1 MAQSIPILDYSD
13 LSTLRS
19 TSNSKEWI
27 QDFNVNLDTKNLRK
41 AAFAVGFGLTVG
53 KAIGD
58 LVSVSIDGT
67 VLGVIKSIAKDVK
80 SSQKAFENDS
90 VKHAEEKIGND
101 PK

>member
-1 MAQSIPILDYSD
+1 METIDIHL
-13 LSTLRS
+13 
-19 TSNSKEWI
+19 KEVFKMK
-27 QDFNVNLDTKNLRK
+27 DFNVNLDTKNLRK

-58 LVSVSIDGT
+58 LVSVGINGAA
-67 VLGVIKSIAKDVK
+67 LGVIKGIAKDVK

-90 VKHAEEKIGND
+90 VKYAEEEIGND

>member
-1 MAQSIPILDYSD
+1 M
-13 LSTLRS
+13 
-19 TSNSKEWI
+19 K
-27 QDFNVNLDTKNLRK
+27 DFNVNLDTKNLRK

-58 LVSVSIDGT
+58 LVSISINGT
-67 VLGVIKSIAKDVK
+67 ILGLIKSTAKGVK

-90 VKHAEEKIGND
+90 VKYAEEEIGND

>member
-1 MAQSIPILDYSD
+1 M
-13 LSTLRS
+13 
-19 TSNSKEWI
+19 K
-27 QDFNVNLDTKNLRK
+27 DFNVNLDTKNLRK

-58 LVSVSIDGT
+58 LVSVCIDGT
-67 VLGVIKSIAKDVK
+67 VLGVIKSTAKDVK

-90 VKHAEEKIGND
+90 VKYSEEEIRND

>member
-1 MAQSIPILDYSD
+1 METIDIHL
-13 LSTLRS
+13 
-19 TSNSKEWI
+19 KEVFKMK
-27 QDFNVNLDTKNLRK
+27 DFNVNLDTKNLRK

-58 LVSVSIDGT
+58 LVSISINGII
-67 VLGVIKSIAKDVK
+67 LGLIKSKAKGVK

-90 VKHAEEKIGND
+90 VKYAEEEIGND

>member
-1 MAQSIPILDYSD
+1 M
-13 LSTLRS
+13 
-19 TSNSKEWI
+19 K
-27 QDFNVNLDTKNLRK
+27 DFNVNLDTKNLRK

-58 LVSVSIDGT
+58 LVSISINGII
-67 VLGVIKSIAKDVK
+67 LGLIKSKAKGVK

-90 VKHAEEKIGND
+90 VKYAEEEIGND

>member
-1 MAQSIPILDYSD
+1 METISIH
-13 LSTLRS
+13 
-19 TSNSKEWI
+19 SKEVFKMK
-27 QDFNVNLDTKNLRK
+27 DFNVNLDTKNLRK

-58 LVSVSIDGT
+58 LVSIGINGT
-67 VLGVIKSIAKDVK
+67 VLGVIKGIAKDVK

-90 VKHAEEKIGND
+90 VKYAEEIGND

>member
-1 MAQSIPILDYSD
+1 M
-13 LSTLRS
+13 
-19 TSNSKEWI
+19 K
-27 QDFNVNLDTKNLRK
+27 DFNVNLDTKNLRK

-58 LVSVSIDGT
+58 LVSVGINGAA
-67 VLGVIKSIAKDVK
+67 LGVIKGIAKDVK

-90 VKHAEEKIGND
+90 VKYAEEEIGND

>member
-1 MAQSIPILDYSD
+1 MEQISIHL
-13 LSTLRS
+13 
-19 TSNSKEWI
+19 KEVFKMK
-27 QDFNVNLDTKNLRK
+27 DFNVNLDTKNLRK

-58 LVSVSIDGT
+58 LVSVGINGT
-67 VLGVIKSIAKDVK
+67 VLGLIKGTAKGVK

-90 VKHAEEKIGND
+90 VKYAAEEIGND

>member
-1 MAQSIPILDYSD
+1 METIDIHL
-13 LSTLRS
+13 
-19 TSNSKEWI
+19 KEVFKMK
-27 QDFNVNLDTKNLRK
+27 DFNVNLDTKNLRK

-58 LVSVSIDGT
+58 LVSVGINGT
-67 VLGVIKSIAKDVK
+67 VLGVIKGIAKDVK

-90 VKHAEEKIGND
+90 VKYAEEEIGND

>member
-1 MAQSIPILDYSD
+1 METIDIHL
-13 LSTLRS
+13 
-19 TSNSKEWI
+19 KEVFKMK
-27 QDFNVNLDTKNLRK
+27 DFNVNLDTKNLRK

-90 VKHAEEKIGND
+90 VKHAEEEIGND